1 MDMKKAAFLAATL
14 AMAGAIP
21 LMASVT
27 AVWTGAE
34 DSYWTNAANWT
45 VNGAVATRCPGT
57 VSNVVDGVFTAE
69 LPTPD
74 VAVFDGTCT
83 SGRTTI
89 NLEGLYSISYVTV
102 TGATAPKYTF
112 GTDPAMQSLPFE
124 TNGAFTVD
132 ASVPAA
138 NCPLVNAKMIV
149 PANVDSADFWGL
161 TPDGKTPAGRAAGD
175 YITVNNNGTG
185 TLVFGGD
192 LTGPWFRPGAL
203 NTTYM
208 EGRIIFNSRNG
219 GMRFNGDQRLS
230 TYLYAYAIRGKRFE
244 YYGDWGRHRTMV
256 LTYGPE
262 IYIAND
268 ATCGVY
274 VVNNSGFTMNSDD
287 TVKILG
293 EGTLKFTENI
303 GGSSSSFANHGPS
316 DIGRGRFE
324 VCSKFV
330 VEKGAGQSGNPR
342 ILLRTTQTRG
352 GRLVFRAPEPCD
364 MKGGIYMAGRS
375 IVEIPSTNQFAR
387 CPQITVDAR
396 MTEVKPNTST
406 KYATNVV
413 VWAGTEAETFVTP
426 VAFWGDAPRRLTLR
440 NEGTAALTAGM
451 PVSLDGADG
460 NFSLKLDGATSPVIY
475 GAALGTAMPVAVA
488 GDVVLPDG
496 ADLTNISGFMLEGG
510 NLRFENASALTPP
523 AISVVSGTNV
533 ITVAGTDVTLSLSRT
548 AGVLNIVRT
557 GDAAVVCAALAGQT
571 PAWLTV
577 NGYPATF
584 DGEGRL
590 FSVSPAHDVSIAARG
605 DVVPDGSTQVVGIT
619 TAGTGG
625 NDTLAADATAVKG
638 LVQKTAAADATVAI
652 GAAQTL
658 TAEMFAVSDGA
669 GALTVGDVA
678 GQGTLAAAA
687 GGMSLDNQSSSKPL
701 TVNAKVDGTFGVT
714 GTRTVFAGGTESP
727 ISLKVHNGTL
737 KLTGSETFEL
747 AELMVATN
755 LADATSTLL
764 LENAADVTYSV
775 GADRFTAA
783 VGGGKTVSGADAT
796 ARLVISN
803 STLRCDKP
811 GYKENYENQKY
822 TNNTFLVGYNGS
834 AIMEVL
840 EGSTFKGRLA
850 VGGPGDDDKCLSSGA
865 VYQRGGRVEL
875 YGISWNK
882 YQGSSFL
889 GGYNVSAGY
898 YELTGGVLLTRG
910 CFVLGMIGT
919 AGVFHQYGGL
929 FCASNCLAEAGGATG
944 SANVVLG
951 SSNSG
956 SGHVFV
962 RNATCDINGNLI
974 LNQSYSGSANG
985 QLSVSGADAFVDNH
999 GNTVLANANAAN
1011 SSVVSANVN
1020 LMDGGRMRT
1029 GAFRNDSNYSATFTD
1044 PSNHFFHVW
1053 FDGGT
1058 FETGRQDMDVAS
1070 SKPND
1075 MTPDLH
1081 RYGISSFL
1089 VGPGGATV
1097 DTAGKTGNYS
1107 RKPFAA
1113 PTNGM
1118 VTAISGFT
1126 PFATPSIE
1134 RKKLVGAPAIRI
1146 DGDGYGACAIAQFD
1160 SRSQMVTNVVIT
1172 SGGTGYTWAQAVFYY
1187 WNGWGGTYQ
1196 TLDCVVSAPVSGS
1209 FTKEGEGDFTFKA
1222 ANTYGGDTVLKGGVL
1237 RLDAAGALPE
1247 GTVVEYRGGS
1257 LESTAAAFPAE
1268 LKVRL
1273 PGAEDGTARSCTLA
1287 TFTDELPAT
1296 LPPVEVVNAPEAGK
1310 GLWNASFRDMTL
1322 RVVRTRGTAIYF
1334 R

>member
-1 MDMKKAAFLAATL
+1 MKKSLLSAWVLAAIL
-14 AMAGAIP
+14 PVSAA
-21 LMASVT
+21 VT
-27 AVWTGAE
+27 ATWTGAE
-34 DSYWTNAANWT
+34 DNYWTNAANWT

-57 VSNVVDGVFTAE
+57 VSNEVAGVFTAE
-69 LPTPD
+69 LPTHD

-102 TGATAPKYTF
+102 TGANAPKYTF
-112 GTDPAMQSLPFE
+112 GTDPATQSLPFE
-124 TNGAFTVD
+124 TNGVFTVD

-161 TPDGKTPAGRAAGD
+161 NGDGNPAKRTAGD
-175 YITVNNNGTG
+175 YFTVNNNGTG

-219 GMRFNGDQRLS
+219 GLRFNGDQKLS
-230 TYLYAYAIRGKRFE
+230 TYLYAYAFRGGRLE
-244 YYGDWGRHRTMV
+244 YYGDWGQHRTMV

-262 IYIAND
+262 IYIANN

-287 TVKILG
+287 TVKVLG

-303 GGSSSSFANHGPS
+303 GGSSFANHGPS
-316 DIGRGRFE
+316 DIGRGRLE
-324 VCSKFV
+324 VYTKFV
-330 VEKGAGQSGNPR
+330 VEKGARQSGNPR
-342 ILLRTTQTRG
+342 ILLKTTQTRG

-364 MKGGIYMAGRS
+364 MKGGLYMTGRS
-375 IVEIPSTNQFAR
+375 MVEIPSTNQFEM
-387 CPQITVDAR
+387 CPLITVDAR
-396 MTEVKPNTST
+396 MTTVNPHTDL

-413 VWAGTEAETFVTP
+413 VWTGTEAEMFVTP
-426 VAFWGDAPRRLTLR
+426 VAFWGDAPRRFTLR

-451 PVSLDGADG
+451 SVALDGTDG
-460 NFSLKLDGATSPVIY
+460 NISLKLDGATSPVIY
-475 GAALGTAMPVAVA
+475 GATLGTAMPLAVA
-488 GDVVLPDG
+488 GDVVIPDG
-496 ADLTNISGFMLEGG
+496 SDLANVSGFMLEDG
-510 NLRFENASALTPP
+510 NLRFENASAFTPP
-523 AISVVSGTNV
+523 AISVVSGANA

-548 AGVLNIVRT
+548 VGSLNIIRT
-557 GDAAVVCAALAGQT
+557 GDATVVCAALAGQT

-590 FSVSPAHDVSIAARG
+590 LSVVSAHDVAIAARG

-658 TAEMFAVSDGA
+658 TAEMFVVSDGA

-678 GQGTLAAAA
+678 GQGTLAAVA
-687 GGMSLDNQSSSKPL
+687 GGMSFDNQSPSRPL
-701 TVNAKVDGTFGVT
+701 TVNAKVDGTFDVT

-747 AELMVATN
+747 AELMVSTN
-755 LADATSTLL
+755 QADATSTLL

-775 GADRFTAA
+775 EDRFTAA
-783 VGGGKTVSGADAT
+783 VGGGKTVSGANAT

-811 GYKENYENQKY
+811 GYKENYDNQNF

-834 AIMEVL
+834 GIMEVL
-840 EGSTFKGRLA
+840 EGGVFKGRLTA
-850 VGGPGDDDKCLSSGA
+850 GGPGNDDKCFSSGA
-865 VYQRGGRVEL
+865 VYQRAGRVEL
-875 YGISWNK
+875 YGLSWNN
-882 YQGSSFL
+882 YNGSSYL

-910 CFVLGMIGT
+910 CFVMGVNGT

-929 FCASNCLAEAGGATG
+929 FCASNCLAEAGGTTG
-944 SANVVLG
+944 TANVVLG
-951 SSNSG
+951 GSNG
-956 SGHVFV
+956 SCGQVFV
-962 RNATCDINGNLI
+962 CNGTCDINGNLI
-974 LNQSYSGSANG
+974 FNQSYSGSANG
-985 QLSVSGADAFVDNH
+985 QFSVSGADAFVDNH
-999 GNTVLANANAAN
+999 GNTVLANANARN
-1011 SSVVSANVN
+1011 ENVVSANVN
-1020 LMDGGRMRT
+1020 LMNGGRMRT
-1029 GAFRNDSNYSATFTD
+1029 GAFRNDSKYSATFTD

-1058 FETGRQDMDVAS
+1058 FETGNQNMDVAS
-1070 SKPND
+1070 STSSD
-1075 MTPDLH
+1075 RTPDL
-1081 RYGISSFL
+1081 YKCGISSFL

-1126 PFATPSIE
+1126 PFATPSLVDVN
-1134 RKKLVGAPAIRI
+1134 KKMVGAPAIRI
-1146 DGDGYGACAIAQFD
+1146 DGDGRGACAIAQFD

-1172 SGGTGYTWAQAVFYY
+1172 SGGTGYTWAKAVFYY

-1222 ANTYGGDTVLKGGVL
+1222 ANTYGGETVLKGGTL
-1237 RLDAAGALPE
+1237 RLAAEGALPE
-1247 GTVVEYRGGS
+1247 GTVVAYEGGA
-1257 LESTAAAFPAE
+1257 LESAGEVFPAE
-1268 LKVRL
+1268 LKVRI
-1273 PGAEDGTARSCTLA
+1273 PGAETGTTRGCTLA
-1287 TFTDELPAT
+1287 TFTNSLPAS
-1296 LPPVEVVNAPEAGK
+1296 LPSVEVVNAPAREQA
-1310 GLWNASFRDMTL
+1310 LWQASFRGLTL
-1322 RVVRTRGTAIYF
+1322 RAVRVSGMIINF